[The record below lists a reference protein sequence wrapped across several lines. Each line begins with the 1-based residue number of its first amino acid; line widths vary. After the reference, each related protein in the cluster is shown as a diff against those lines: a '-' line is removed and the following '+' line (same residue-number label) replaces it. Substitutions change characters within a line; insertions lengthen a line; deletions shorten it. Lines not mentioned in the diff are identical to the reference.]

1 MKRIQKSSLSYLISN
16 NYFTDKSSY
25 VCSFCLNLAEKL
37 QKETSFETATK
48 DFMLEDGITEQE
60 RWYH

>member
-25 VCSFCLNLAEKL
+25 VCSFCLNHAEKL
-37 QKETSFETATK
+37 QKETLFETARK
-48 DFMLEDGITEQE
+48 DFILEDAVLEQE